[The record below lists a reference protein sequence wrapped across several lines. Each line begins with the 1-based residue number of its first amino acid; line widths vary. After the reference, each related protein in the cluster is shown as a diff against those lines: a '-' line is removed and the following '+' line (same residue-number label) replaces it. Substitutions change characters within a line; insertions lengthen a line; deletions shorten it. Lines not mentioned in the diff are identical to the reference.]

1 MNYIV
6 TCVRCKN
13 SETWTEFDFTAMKH
27 RDTWQCTGYIRHS
40 KPRNNMPCD
49 SKAYTYDAFP
59 TNADD
64 IKRLRANY
72 NERHKNDPG
81 FVPSVE
87 YVMGPDGKTRPRES

>member
-1 MNYIV
+1 MDYIV

-13 SETWTEFDFTAMKH
+13 SESWTEFDFTAMKH
-27 RDTWQCTGYIRHS
+27 QGTWQCTMNIS
-40 KPRNNMPCD
+40 KIPMLHTPCD

-59 TNADD
+59 TNAND

-72 NERHKNDPG
+72 NERHKDVPG